1 MGGISSLLGALALL
15 GFLGFLGGIGLVV
28 VAASQGRPVR
38 GGISLALVGLAV
50 GLVFSVISQGIVIV
64 EPQQVG
70 VVFNTLN
77 GELGEPRRPGTHIV
91 VPVLQSATLYPIE
104 QQQYTMTGIPSEG
117 GVVGDSAVR
126 GRTLDGQEV
135 FLEVTVIYGIDP
147 EEANTVHIR
156 WQNRYQNDLIRPT
169 IRGLAR
175 EVVSRF
181 RAEDIFGEQRTAVE
195 DSLEELMAARLDEEG
210 FILTDLLIRDVTF
223 SQAFTDSIE
232 RKQIAEQQAL
242 EAAFRVQEEQQN
254 AERVRV
260 TAQGQRDAAISE
272 AEGQAQAIVLR
283 AQAQA
288 EALRLVSEQLAANP
302 SLIQYEYIQQL
313 ADNIQLALVPSNSPF
328 LFDFQS
334 LAEANPDFVAPSV
347 PQAVAPSAQDLP
359 DLTQPDSDTAD
370 GANNN

>member
-1 MGGISSLLGALALL
+1 MGGISSLLGAIALL

-38 GGISLALVGLAV
+38 GGLSLALVGLVV
-50 GLVFSVISQGIVIV
+50 GLVFSVISQGILIV
-64 EPQQVG
+64 EPQQVA
-70 VVFNTLN
+70 VVFNTIS
-77 GELGEPRRPGTHIV
+77 GELGEERGAGTHII

-104 QQQYTMTGIPSEG
+104 QQQYTMSGIPGEG
-117 GVVGDSAVR
+117 QVQGNDAVR

-135 FLEVTVIYGIDP
+135 YLDISVLFGIDP
-147 EEANTVHIR
+147 QEANTVHIR
-156 WQNRYQNDLIRPT
+156 WQNRYENDFVRPT

-175 EVVSRF
+175 EVISRF
-181 RAEDIFGEQRTAVE
+181 RAEDIFGEQRSAVE
-195 DSLEELMAARLDEEG
+195 DSMQELMAARMDEEG
-210 FILTDLLIRDVTF
+210 FILTDLLVRDVTF

-260 TAQGQRDAAISE
+260 TAQGARDAAIAE
-272 AEGQAQAIVLR
+272 AEGEARAIILR
-283 AQAQA
+283 AEAQA

-302 SLIQYEYIQQL
+302 TLIQYEYIQKL

-334 LAEANPDFVAPSV
+334 LAEANSNFVAPGV
-347 PQAVAPSAQDLP
+347 QAEEPATGS
-359 DLTQPDSDTAD
+359 
-370 GANNN
+370 GG

>member
-1 MGGISSLLGALALL
+1 MGGISSLLGAIALL

-38 GGISLALVGLAV
+38 AGLSLAVVGLAL
-50 GLVFSVISQGIVIV
+50 GLVFSIISQGILIV
-64 EPQQVG
+64 APQQVA
-70 VVFNTLN
+70 VIFNTLS
-77 GELGEPRRPGTHIV
+77 GELGEPRSSGTHIV
-91 VPVLQSATLYPIE
+91 VPVLQDATLYPIQ
-104 QQQYTMTGIPSEG
+104 QQQYTMSGLPQEG
-117 GVVGDSAVR
+117 QVQGNDAVR
-126 GRTLDGQEV
+126 GRTSDGQEV
-135 FLEVTVIYGIDP
+135 FLDITVIYGVDP
-147 EEANTVHIR
+147 TEVNTVHVR
-156 WQNRYQNDLIRPT
+156 WQTGWQDNLVRPT
-169 IRGLAR
+169 VRGQAR

-195 DSLEELMAARLDEEG
+195 ESLQELLAARLDEEG

-260 TAQGQRDAAISE
+260 TAQGARDANIAE
-272 AEGQAQAIVLR
+272 AEGEAQAIVLR
-283 AQAQA
+283 AEAQA

-313 ADNIQLALVPSNSPF
+313 SDNVSLALVPSNSPF
-328 LFDFQS
+328 LFDFES
-334 LAEANPDFVAPSV
+334 LAQADPNFVAPTV
-347 PQAVAPSAQDLP
+347 PQSIIPEAEAES
-359 DLTQPDSDTAD
+359 S
-370 GANNN
+370 GG

>member
-1 MGGISSLLGALALL
+1 MGGISSVLGAIALL

-38 GGISLALVGLAV
+38 SGLSLAAVGLAL
-50 GLVFSVISQGIVIV
+50 GLVFSIVSQGILIV
-64 EPQQVG
+64 APQQVA
-70 VVFNTLN
+70 VIFNTLS
-77 GELGEPRRPGTHIV
+77 GTLEDPPRLSGTHIV
-91 VPVLQSATLYPIE
+91 VPVLQEATLYPIQ
-104 QQQYTMTGIPSEG
+104 QQQYTMSGIPGEG
-117 GVVGDSAVR
+117 QVQGNDAVR

-135 FLEVTVIYGIDP
+135 FLDISVLFGVDP
-147 EEANTVHIR
+147 AEANTVHVR
-156 WQNRYQNDLIRPT
+156 WQNRYENDLVRPT
-169 IRGLAR
+169 VRGQAR

-195 DSLEELMAARLDEEG
+195 DSLEQLLASRLDEEG

-260 TAQGQRDAAISE
+260 TAQGARDANIAE
-272 AEGQAQAIVLR
+272 AEGEAQAIVLR
-283 AQAQA
+283 AEAQA

-313 ADNIQLALVPSNSPF
+313 ADNINLALVPSNSPF
-328 LFDFQS
+328 LFNFDS
-334 LAEANPDFVAPSV
+334 LAQADPNFVAPSV
-347 PQAVAPSAQDLP
+347 PQSAVPQAEGEGS
-359 DLTQPDSDTAD
+359 
-370 GANNN
+370 GG

>member
-1 MGGISSLLGALALL
+1 MGGISSLLGAVALL

-38 GGISLALVGLAV
+38 GGLSLAAIGLVL
-50 GLVFSVISQGIVIV
+50 GLVFSVISQGILIV
-64 EPQQVG
+64 EPQQVA

-77 GELGEPRRPGTHIV
+77 GELGEERGPGTHIII
-91 VPVLQSATLYPIE
+91 PVMQSATLYPIE
-104 QQQYTMTGIPSEG
+104 QQQYTMSGIPGEG
-117 GVVGDSAVR
+117 QVQGNDAVR

-135 FLEVTVIYGIDP
+135 FLDISVLFGIDP
-147 EEANTVHIR
+147 LEANTVHVR
-156 WQNRYQNDLIRPT
+156 WQNRYENDFVRPT

-175 EVVSRF
+175 EVISRF

-195 DSLEELMAARLDEEG
+195 DSMQEILAGRMDEEG
-210 FILTDLLIRDVTF
+210 FVLTDLLVRDVTF

-260 TAQGQRDAAISE
+260 TAQGARDAAIAE
-272 AEGQAQAIVLR
+272 AEGEARAIILR
-283 AQAQA
+283 AEAQA

-302 SLIQYEYIQQL
+302 TLIQYEYIQNL

-328 LFDFQS
+328 LFDFSS
-334 LAEANPDFVAPSV
+334 LAEANPGFVAPGVQSEI
-347 PQAVAPSAQDLP
+347 PAEEPATS
-359 DLTQPDSDTAD
+359 S
-370 GANNN
+370 GG

>member
-1 MGGISSLLGALALL
+1 MGGISSLLGAVALL

-38 GGISLALVGLAV
+38 GGITLAAAGLAL
-50 GLVFSVISQGIVIV
+50 GLVFSVISQGILIV
-64 EPQQVG
+64 EPQQVA
-70 VVFNTLN
+70 VVFNTLT

-91 VPVLQSATLYPIE
+91 VPVLQSATIYPIE
-104 QQQYTMTGIPSEG
+104 QQQYTMSGIPAEG
-117 GVVGDSAVR
+117 QVAGNDAVR

-135 FLEVTVIYGIDP
+135 FLDISILFGINPTD
-147 EEANTVHIR
+147 ANTVHIR
-156 WQNRYQNDLIRPT
+156 WQNRYENDFVRPT
-169 IRGLAR
+169 VRGLSR
-175 EVVSRF
+175 EVISRF

-195 DSLEELMAARLDEEG
+195 DSLEELMAVRMDEEG

-242 EAAFRVQEEQQN
+242 EAAFRVQEERQN

-260 TAQGQRDAAISE
+260 TAQGARDAEIAR
-272 AEGQAQAIVLR
+272 AEGSAQAIVLR

-288 EALRLVSEQLAANP
+288 EALRLVSQQLAANP
-302 SLIQYEYIQQL
+302 LLVQYEYVQRL
-313 ADNIQLALVPSNSPF
+313 SDNIQLALVPTNSPF

-334 LAEANPDFVAPSV
+334 LAQPNPDFVAPPAPEIEVV
-347 PQAVAPSAQDLP
+347 PQAPETPETGSGSE
-359 DLTQPDSDTAD
+359 TS
-370 GANNN
+370 GG